1 MHVNG
6 ENVARKNVAQDDSTD
21 KVNYRLA
28 DADALPQ
35 DCTRGW
41 HKNLVIDGTIG
52 GLSGRQHDLLHD
64 RLSTDATIA
73 T

>member
-1 MHVNG
+1 MQVNG

-35 DCTRGW
+35 DCTRG
-41 HKNLVIDGTIG
+41 
-52 GLSGRQHDLLHD
+52 
-64 RLSTDATIA
+64 
-73 T
+73 